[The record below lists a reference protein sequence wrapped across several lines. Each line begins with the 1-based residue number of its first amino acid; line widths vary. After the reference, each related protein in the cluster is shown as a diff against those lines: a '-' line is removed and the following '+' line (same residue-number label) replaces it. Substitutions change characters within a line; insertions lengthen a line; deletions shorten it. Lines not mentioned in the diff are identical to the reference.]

1 MKIID
6 IARLQPVIPV
16 LTIHDIAHAVPIARA
31 LVSGGLRVLEITLR
45 TPIAIEALAAI
56 RRDVP
61 EAVVGAGALTR
72 AAEFAAAGRARAHFG
87 VTPGL
92 TADLQAA
99 ARGALF
105 PVLPG
110 VMTPSEIIVARQAGF
125 EVLSLF
131 PAVHAGGIDFLRAL
145 AGPFPDILFC
155 PTGGITR
162 ETAAEFLA
170 LSNVACVGGSWFTPA
185 DSVRE
190 SDWSAI
196 EALARDAASLR

>member
-1 MKIID
+1 VKIID

>member
-1 MKIID
+1 VKIID

-196 EALARDAASLR
+196 EALGRDAASLQ